1 MSCLFIIVKFGSKR
15 TKDGVR
21 KAQNVRTIK
30 GVKSK
35 TPLQMFALEKFNL
48 LIMKNSEFINQISLC
63 DRTIKIKYQNLIIIE
78 ETTKN
83 I

>member
-1 MSCLFIIVKFGSKR
+1 
-15 TKDGVR
+15 
-21 KAQNVRTIK
+21 
-30 GVKSK
+30 
-35 TPLQMFALEKFNL
+35 
-48 LIMKNSEFINQISLC
+48 MKNSEFINQISLC